1 LFFHL
6 SNVYE
11 VCVLFNKHSKHVV
24 NVNFEGQNAWLK
36 VEARMAASIR
46 GCSRTAIACKKKYGG
61 ILTQYRN
68 DKRHDEVSGNDRH
81 EHSKWFE
88 QMDLWNGTR
97 ASVSNQIPA
106 SAQESIQESPTPEKS
121 VQIGEKKTKADRLEG
136 FLESVVKNSTDMIES
151 FKSTSTLL
159 SMMEAHM
166 AALVNKF

>member
-1 LFFHL
+1 
-6 SNVYE
+6 
-11 VCVLFNKHSKHVV
+11 
-24 NVNFEGQNAWLK
+24 
-36 VEARMAASIR
+36 
-46 GCSRTAIACKKKYGG
+46 
-61 ILTQYRN
+61 
-68 DKRHDEVSGNDRH
+68 
-81 EHSKWFE
+81 
-88 QMDLWNGTR
+88 MDLWNGTR

-121 VQIGEKKTKADRLEG
+121 VQIGGKKTKADRLEG